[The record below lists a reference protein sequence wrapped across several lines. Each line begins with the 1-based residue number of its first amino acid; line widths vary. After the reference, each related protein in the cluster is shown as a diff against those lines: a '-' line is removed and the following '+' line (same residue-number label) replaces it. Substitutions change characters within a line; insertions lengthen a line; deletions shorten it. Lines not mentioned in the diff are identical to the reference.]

1 MKYGENRTFE
11 AFLEKLELT
20 EGQYIEAIRYSL
32 KRPTLPLK
40 RSPSEIRIN
49 NYNTNLLKAWRA
61 NMDLQFV
68 LDPYA
73 CAIYILSY
81 ITKGQRG
88 MSKLLETASKEAKLA
103 IKILLIE

>member
-1 MKYGENRTFE
+1 MKYGEDITFE
-11 AFLEKLELT
+11 AFLEKVELT
-20 EGQYIEAIRYSL
+20 ESQYIETIRYSL
-32 KRPTLPLK
+32 KRATLLLK

-73 CAIYILSY
+73 CAV
-81 ITKGQRG
+81 
-88 MSKLLETASKEAKLA
+88 
-103 IKILLIE
+103 